1 MVRTA
6 SLFLIVFL
14 VAACAAGSAP
24 GAQYTGDG
32 AAAPAGGSTSGGTGS
47 GAENP
52 AGGNGNGSNAGGG
65 EGGNGSAEVP
75 NGAFRDLAKIVYT
88 GSMSVQ
94 VPDLLAA
101 VRSGRDTVLRAGGYI
116 SGSRQSNDGE
126 RSTASVTYRIPSDA
140 WEPTLDALRGLG
152 ELIDEEIGSTEVTG
166 QIVDLEARVRNLRIK
181 EASVQAIAEQASA
194 FEDIL
199 EGQERLSE
207 VRGQIEQLE
216 AQRVNLEDAA
226 ALGTMTV
233 TYGTEVKAVVAA
245 AEEAKT
251 WNPGEEVGR
260 ATNTLVV
267 GLQALSTAGIWFGIV
282 WLPLLLFIGAVAL
295 VGRAVMRRSGL
306 LTRLDP
312 NLPGP
317 AAPGT

>member
-1 MVRTA
+1 VT
-6 SLFLIVFL
+6 
-14 VAACAAGSAP
+14 
-24 GAQYTGDG
+24 
-32 AAAPAGGSTSGGTGS
+32 
-47 GAENP
+47 
-52 AGGNGNGSNAGGG
+52 
-65 EGGNGSAEVP
+65 
-75 NGAFRDLAKIVYT
+75 
-88 GSMSVQ
+88 
-94 VPDLLAA
+94 DLLAA
-101 VRSGRDTVLRAGGYI
+101 VRAGRETVLRAGGYV

-126 RSTASVTYRIPSDA
+126 RSTASVTYRIPSDT
-140 WEPTLDALRGLG
+140 WEPTVDALRGLG
-152 ELIDEEIGSTEVTG
+152 ELIGEEIGSTEVTG

-181 EASVQAIAEQASA
+181 EASVQAIAEGATG
-194 FEDIL
+194 FEEIL

-245 AEEAKT
+245 AEEAAT

-282 WLPLLLFIGAVAL
+282 WLPLLLFVGAIVL
-295 VGRAVMRRSGL
+295 IGRAVMRRSGV

>member
-6 SLFLIVFL
+6 RLLLIVL
-14 VAACAAGSAP
+14 VVSACAGSGSAP
-24 GAQYTGDG
+24 MGGQDPTGG
-32 AAAPAGGSTSGGTGS
+32 GGTASGVGGGGSGQDSASGGTGNGSNS
-47 GAENP
+47 GGD
-52 AGGNGNGSNAGGG
+52 GGNGQT
-65 EGGNGSAEVP
+65 AELP
-75 NGAFRDLAKIVYT
+75 NGAFRDLAKIVYSGT
-88 GSMSVQ
+88 MSVQ
-94 VPDLLAA
+94 VTDLLDA
-101 VRSGRDTVLRAGGYI
+101 VRAGRDTVLRAGGYI
-116 SGSRQSNDGE
+116 SGSRQANDGE

-152 ELIDEEIGSTEVTG
+152 ELIGEEIGSTEVTG

-181 EASVQAIAEQASA
+181 EASVQAIAEGATA
-194 FEDIL
+194 FEEIL

-226 ALGTMTV
+226 ALGTLTV

-282 WLPLLLFIGAVAL
+282 WLPLLLFIGALFV

-317 AAPGT
+317 AAPGG

>member
-6 SLFLIVFL
+6 RLILIALV
-14 VAACAAGSAP
+14 VAACGAAGSAP
-24 GAQYTGDG
+24 GAPNLGGVPG
-32 AAAPAGGSTSGGTGS
+32 ASSGGGGGPAPDNASGGT
-47 GAENP
+47 
-52 AGGNGNGSNAGGG
+52 GNGSNAGGG
-65 EGGNGSAEVP
+65 EPGRGSTPETP

-88 GSMSVQ
+88 GTMSVQ
-94 VPDLLAA
+94 VTDLLEA
-101 VRSGRDTVLRAGGYI
+101 VRAGRDTVLQGGGYV

-126 RSTASVTYRIPSDA
+126 RSTASVTYRIPSEV

-152 ELIDEEIGSTEVTG
+152 ELIGEEIGSTEVTG

-181 EASVQAIAEQASA
+181 EASVRAIAEGATA
-194 FEDIL
+194 FEEIL

-233 TYGTEVKAVVAA
+233 TYGTQVKAVVAA

-282 WLPLLLFIGAVAL
+282 WLPLLLFIGAL
-295 VGRAVMRRSGL
+295 VLIGRAVMRRSGL
-306 LTRLDP
+306 LTRFDP